1 MKYIAFLRAINVGGH
16 IVKMD
21 HLRRLFSAMGFENVE
36 TVIASGNVVFD
47 GPRVSAAR
55 IEEALEKAL
64 SYRVATFVRTV
75 PELARIAA
83 YKPFSEAEGTTLH
96 VGFLARPP
104 SAAAAQKVMA
114 LSTKD
119 DELQVNGAE
128 IYWLRHGRF
137 SDSQLSGALLEKTV
151 GAEVT
156 IRNVNTVRRIA
167 AKYC

>member
-16 IVKMD
+16 VVKMD
-21 HLRRLFSAMGFENVE
+21 HLRRLFTAMGFENVE

-64 SYRVATFVRTV
+64 DYRVATFVRTV

-83 YKPFSEAEGTTLH
+83 YKPFAETDRTTLH

-104 SAAAAQKVMA
+104 SAAAAQKLMA
-114 LSTKD
+114 LSTKE

-128 IYWLRHGRF
+128 IYWLRHGGF
-137 SDSQLSGALLEKTV
+137 SDSQLSGALLEKTL
-151 GAEVT
+151 GGEAT
-156 IRNVNTVRRIA
+156 FRNVSTVRRIA